1 MSGALNLSG
10 ETNGPRRRRPLLWR
24 VAKARARLFFCVLAG
39 TAVGLLL
46 PGSWREVTRALV
58 GWDVFV
64 TLYLLLS
71 AELMARSTPI
81 SMRRRAQLQDEGRLV
96 ILVMTIATACASIGA
111 IVAEL
116 GPVKNLEGFS
126 KHAHISLA
134 VLTVVLSWLF
144 VHLTFALH
152 YAHEYY
158 FERASAPDRPSDLR
172 GGLIF
177 PGAQQPGYMDFLYF
191 AYVIGVASQT
201 ADVSISSATMRAVAL
216 VHGVLAF
223 FFNTAV
229 LALTVNIAAGFV

>member
-1 MSGALNLSG
+1 MSHAA
-10 ETNGPRRRRPLLWR
+10 ETHARHRRPLLWR
-24 VAKARARLFFCVLAG
+24 IARARARLFFCLLAG
-39 TAVGLLL
+39 AAVGLLL
-46 PGSWREVTRALV
+46 PASWREVTRALV
-58 GWDVFV
+58 GWDVFA

-71 AELMARSTPI
+71 AEMMARSTPSSI
-81 SMRRRAQLQDEGRLV
+81 RRRAQFQDEGRLV

-158 FERASAPDRPSDLR
+158 FERATTPDRPAELR

-201 ADVSISSATMRAVAL
+201 ADVSTASTTMRAAAL
-216 VHGVLAF
+216 VQGVLAF
-223 FFNTAV
+223 FFNTAI

>member
-1 MSGALNLSG
+1 MSHAA
-10 ETNGPRRRRPLLWR
+10 ETHARRRRPLLWR
-24 VAKARARLFFCVLAG
+24 IARARARLLFCLLGGV
-39 TAVGLLL
+39 AVGLLL
-46 PGSWREVTRALV
+46 PASWREVTRALV

-64 TLYLLLS
+64 TLYLLLA
-71 AELMARSTPI
+71 AEMMARSTPS

-158 FERASAPDRPSDLR
+158 LERGAAPDRPAEQR

-201 ADVSISSATMRAVAL
+201 ADVSTASTTMRAAAL
-216 VHGVLAF
+216 VQGVLAF
-223 FFNTAV
+223 FFNTAI

>member
-1 MSGALNLSG
+1 MSGAG
-10 ETNGPRRRRPLLWR
+10 EANHARPRHPLLWR
-24 VAKARARLFFCVLAG
+24 IVKARSRLFLSLCAG
-39 TAVGLLL
+39 AAVGASL
-46 PGSWREVTRALV
+46 PESWREITRALV

-64 TLYLLLS
+64 MLYLLMS

-81 SMRRRAQLQDEGRLV
+81 SMRRRAQLQDDGRLV

-126 KHAHISLA
+126 RGAHISLA

-158 FERASAPDRPSDLR
+158 FERASAPDRASELR

-177 PGAQQPGYMDFLYF
+177 PGTEQPGYIDFLYF
-191 AYVIGVASQT
+191 SYVIGVASQT
-201 ADVSISSATMRAVAL
+201 ADIAASSSTMRTLAL
-216 VHGVLAF
+216 AHGVLSF

>member
-1 MSGALNLSG
+1 MNLSG

-116 GPVKNLEGFS
+116 GPVKSLEGFS

-158 FERASAPDRPSDLR
+158 FERASAPDRPSELR